1 MALLTGGTAVE
12 MPSAPFTLLSLR
24 VWTAISIAATLP
36 TVVPAP
42 AADRVDHSVAAGN
55 ESKVSVP
62 LPLGAP
68 ERAASARVAINARA
82 MARRSRFMDW
92 RSWEHASEP

>member
-42 AADRVDHSVAAGN
+42 AADRVAHSVAGGN
-55 ESKVSVP
+55 EAKASAP
-62 LPLGAP
+62 PPLGPTEMSAP
-68 ERAASARVAINARA
+68 APVAINARA